1 MIKVIDPGFYT
12 SIQDKGRFGFQ
23 NYGVPVSGCMDENS
37 AKIAN
42 QILRNLTSSA
52 LLELTMTGCS
62 LEFKKDTIIAVTGS
76 DMNAKLNGSS
86 IQMYNKIDVKKGDL
100 LSFGRFEYGFRT
112 YIAFQ
117 GGIKSEKVMKSR
129 SMYNGITKSFKIQK
143 NDKIV
148 LNNSINKSRSTNQE
162 KIQKLILSDNIECY
176 KGPEFHKLSKENKE
190 NLLKKQFSISNNHN
204 RMGYILNEKIKNNI
218 KPIITSHV
226 MPGTVQLT
234 PGGKIIILMRDCQTT
249 GGYPRILQLTNSA
262 INILSQKMTNSEI
275 KFNIK
280 QIS

>member
-62 LEFKKDTIIAVTGS
+62 LEFKKDIIIAVTGS

-148 LNNSINKSRSTNQE
+148 LNNLINKSRSTNQE
-162 KIQKLILSDNIECY
+162 KIQKLILSNNIECY

>member
-262 INILSQKMTNSEI
+262 INILSQKMRNSEI

-280 QIS
+280 

>member
-62 LEFKKDTIIAVTGS
+62 LKFEKSTIIAVTGS

-162 KIQKLILSDNIECY
+162 KIQKLILSNNIECY

-249 GGYPRILQLTNSA
+249 GGYPRILQLTNNA

-280 QIS
+280 

>member
-62 LEFKKDTIIAVTGS
+62 LKFEKSTIIAVTGS

-129 SMYNGITKSFKIQK
+129 SMYNGITESFKIQK
-143 NDKIV
+143 NDQII
-148 LNNSINKSRSTNQE
+148 LNNSINESRSINQE
-162 KIQKLILSDNIECY
+162 KIKKLVISDHIDCY

>member
-162 KIQKLILSDNIECY
+162 KIQKLILSNNIECY

-249 GGYPRILQLTNSA
+249 GGYPRILQLTNNA

>member
-23 NYGVPVSGCMDENS
+23 NYGIPVSGCMDENS
-37 AKIAN
+37 AEIAN
-42 QILRNLTSSA
+42 QILENLTSSA

-76 DMNAKLNGSS
+76 DMNAKLNSFS

-100 LSFGRFEYGFRT
+100 LSFDRFEYGFRT

-218 KPIITSHV
+218 KPILTSHV

-249 GGYPRILQLTNSA
+249 GGYPRILQLTNNV
-262 INILSQKMTNSEI
+262 INILSQKMTNSVI

-280 QIS
+280 KIN

>member
-280 QIS
+280 

>member
-23 NYGVPVSGCMDENS
+23 NYGIPVSGCMDENS
-37 AKIAN
+37 AEIAN
-42 QILRNLTSSA
+42 QILGNLTSSA

-100 LSFGRFEYGFRT
+100 LSFDRFEYGFRT

-280 QIS
+280 

>member
-23 NYGVPVSGCMDENS
+23 NYGIPVSGCMDENS
-37 AKIAN
+37 AEIAN
-42 QILRNLTSSA
+42 QILGNLTSSA

-76 DMNAKLNGSS
+76 DMNAKLNSFS
-86 IQMYNKIDVKKGDL
+86 IQMYNKIDVKEGDL

-162 KIQKLILSDNIECY
+162 KIQKLILSNNIECY

-249 GGYPRILQLTNSA
+249 GGYPRILQLTNNA

>member
-148 LNNSINKSRSTNQE
+148 LNNSINKSRGTNQE

-262 INILSQKMTNSEI
+262 INILSQKRTNSEI

-280 QIS
+280 

>member
-148 LNNSINKSRSTNQE
+148 LNNSINKSRGTNQE

-280 QIS
+280 

>member
-1 MIKVIDPGFYT
+1 
-12 SIQDKGRFGFQ
+12 
-23 NYGVPVSGCMDENS
+23 
-37 AKIAN
+37 
-42 QILRNLTSSA
+42 
-52 LLELTMTGCS
+52 
-62 LEFKKDTIIAVTGS
+62 
-76 DMNAKLNGSS
+76 
-86 IQMYNKIDVKKGDL
+86 
-100 LSFGRFEYGFRT
+100 
-112 YIAFQ
+112 
-117 GGIKSEKVMKSR
+117 
-129 SMYNGITKSFKIQK
+129 MYNGITKSFKIQK

-249 GGYPRILQLTNSA
+249 GGYPRILQLTNNA

>member
-37 AKIAN
+37 AEIAN
-42 QILRNLTSSA
+42 QILENLTSSA

-100 LSFGRFEYGFRT
+100 LSFDRFEYGFRT

-218 KPIITSHV
+218 KPFITSHV

-262 INILSQKMTNSEI
+262 INILSQKI
-275 KFNIK
+275 D
-280 QIS
+280 

>member
-37 AKIAN
+37 AEIAN
-42 QILRNLTSSA
+42 QILENLRSSA

-100 LSFGRFEYGFRT
+100 LSFGRFESGFRT

-280 QIS
+280 

>member
-37 AKIAN
+37 AEIAN
-42 QILRNLTSSA
+42 QILENLRSSA

-176 KGPEFHKLSKENKE
+176 KGPEFHKLNKKNKE

-280 QIS
+280 

>member
-23 NYGVPVSGCMDENS
+23 NYGIPVSGCMDENS
-37 AKIAN
+37 AEIAN
-42 QILRNLTSSA
+42 QILGNLTSSA

-62 LEFKKDTIIAVTGS
+62 LEFEKDTIIAVTGS
-76 DMNAKLNGSS
+76 DMNAKLNSFS
-86 IQMYNKIDVKKGDL
+86 IQMYNKIDVKEGDL

-117 GGIKSEKVMKSR
+117 GGIKSDKVMKSR

-143 NDKIV
+143 NDQII
-148 LNNSINKSRSTNQE
+148 LNNSINESRSINQE
-162 KIQKLILSDNIECY
+162 KIKKLIISDHIDCY
-176 KGPEFHKLSKENKE
+176 KGPEYDRLSIKNKGI
-190 NLLKKQFSISNNHN
+190 LLKKEFSISNNHN
-204 RMGYILNEKIKNNI
+204 RMGYILDQNLKNNI
-218 KPIITSHV
+218 NPILTSHV

-249 GGYPRILQLTNSA
+249 GGYPRILQLTNNG
-262 INILSQKMTNSEI
+262 INMLSQKMTNSVI

-280 QIS
+280 KIS

>member
-62 LEFKKDTIIAVTGS
+62 LKFEKSTIIAVTGS

-162 KIQKLILSDNIECY
+162 KIQKLILSNNIECY

-262 INILSQKMTNSEI
+262 IDILSQKMTNSEI

-280 QIS
+280 

>member
-23 NYGVPVSGCMDENS
+23 NYGVPVSGSMDDNS
-37 AKIAN
+37 AEIAN
-42 QILRNLTSSA
+42 KILGNLTSEA
-52 LLELTMTGCS
+52 LLELTMTGCC
-62 LEFKKDTIIAVTGS
+62 LKFEKNAIIALTGS
-76 DMNAKLNGSS
+76 DMNAKLNGFS
-86 IQMYNKIDVKKGDL
+86 IEMYNKIDVEEGDV
-100 LSFGRFEYGFRT
+100 LSFGRLEYGFRT

-129 SMYNGITKSFKIQK
+129 CMYKGITECFKIQK
-143 NDKIV
+143 NDNIV
-148 LNNSINKSRSTNQE
+148 LNNSIKKSRSINQE
-162 KIQKLILSDNIECY
+162 KTQKLILSDNIECY
-176 KGPEFHKLSKENKE
+176 KGPEFHKLNKKNKE
-190 NLLKKQFSISNNHN
+190 NLLHKQFSISNNHN
-204 RMGYILNEKIKNNI
+204 RMGYILNEKIQNNI

-226 MPGTVQLT
+226 IPGTVQLT

-249 GGYPRILQLTNSA
+249 GGYPRILQLTNNA

>member
-37 AKIAN
+37 AEIAN
-42 QILRNLTSSA
+42 QILENLTSSA

-100 LSFGRFEYGFRT
+100 LSFDRFEYGFRT

-218 KPIITSHV
+218 NPIITSHV

-280 QIS
+280 

>member
-129 SMYNGITKSFKIQK
+129 RMYNGITKSFKIQK

-162 KIQKLILSDNIECY
+162 KIQKLVISDHIL
-176 KGPEFHKLSKENKE
+176 
-190 NLLKKQFSISNNHN
+190 
-204 RMGYILNEKIKNNI
+204 
-218 KPIITSHV
+218 II
-226 MPGTVQLT
+226 
-234 PGGKIIILMRDCQTT
+234 
-249 GGYPRILQLTNSA
+249 
-262 INILSQKMTNSEI
+262 
-275 KFNIK
+275 
-280 QIS
+280 